1 MKQGFY
7 IFFYK
12 RIAVEW
18 VCIVLATL
26 AYALYCFA
34 FMIKKAFRKKRF
46 VAMDTD
52 EAKAVITKKF
62 PKTETLPE
70 TVNLPLNRDI
80 DLSVIVPI
88 YNYED
93 LIEGTI
99 NAILNQKTQYKFEL
113 ILIDDGSRQPA
124 KDILEKFK
132 GLPNVKVVHQE
143 NGGIG
148 AARNTGLNN
157 AQGRYYMF
165 VDCDDTVHEDIIEC
179 LMSKAYEKNLDMVM
193 CAHNLSKES
202 NGRITSVTPNIYPK
216 YNLMRYKDG
225 DYLWNFPG
233 LPWCKVYK
241 REMFESIRFLPGYWY
256 EDTIIHFLVF
266 RLCNSFEY
274 IPQVKYEYRWYEKN
288 FSHIQTN
295 APDRAV
301 QRYWMLERCIEDTKR
316 FGLDTGVI
324 FYKLLLRHLG
334 SFYYFNVSNMEERA
348 VDAMFALA
356 SNLLKAYVPSEK
368 YHLPYALKQ
377 LEKALLTNDIELWK
391 LATTIQ

>member
-7 IFFYK
+7 TFFYK
-12 RIAVEW
+12 RLPNEKICV
-18 VCIVLATL
+18 ILATL
-26 AYALYCFA
+26 AYFAYCAA
-34 FMIKKAFRKKRF
+34 FFVKKTFTKKRIVTMDPS
-46 VAMDTD
+46 VAKEIIT
-52 EAKAVITKKF
+52 AKY
-62 PKTETLPE
+62 PKIETRAE
-70 TVNLPLNRDI
+70 VVNLPLDENL
-80 DLSVIVPI
+80 DLSIIMPI

-93 LIEGTI
+93 LIEQTI
-99 NAILNQKTQYKFEL
+99 SAALNQKTKYNYEL
-113 ILIDDGSRQPA
+113 ILVDDGSRQPA

-132 GLPNVKVVHQE
+132 SHPKVKVIHQE

-157 AQGRYYMF
+157 ASGRYYMF
-165 VDCDDTVHEDIIEC
+165 IDCDDIVHDDIVET
-179 LMSKAYEKNLDMVM
+179 LLSKAYKNDLDMAI

-202 NGRITSVTPNIYPK
+202 GGKITSVTPNIYPK

-225 DYLWNFPG
+225 DYLWNYPG

-241 REMFESIRFLPGYWY
+241 REMFENIRFLPDYWY

-266 RLCNSFEY
+266 RLCKTFEY
-274 IPQVKYEYRWYEKN
+274 IPEVKYEYRWYEKN
-288 FSHIQTN
+288 FSHIQTK

-301 QRYWMLERCIEDTKR
+301 QRYWMLERCIEDTVR

-334 SFYYFNVSNMEERA
+334 SFYYYNVSNMDEEA
-348 VDAMFALA
+348 VNAMFVLA
-356 SNLLKAYVPSEK
+356 SELLKKYVPKEK

-377 LEKALLTNDIELWK
+377 LEKALLTNNIELWK
-391 LATTIQ
+391 LACTIQ